1 MPRYGGGMSAE
12 ADAAAFAALALAET
26 IFLGMVRNGSVPR
39 TDALG
44 ALEKLAAQIS
54 TRSPAHAI
62 AAGYL
67 RQFKDDLAAKTAA
80 H

>member
-1 MPRYGGGMSAE
+1 MSAE

-26 IFLGMVRNGSVPR
+26 IFLGMVRSGGVTR
-39 TDALG
+39 ADALNV
-44 ALEKLAAQIS
+44 LEKLAGRIAEK
-54 TRSPAHAI
+54 SPTHAI

-67 RQFKDDLAAKTAA
+67 RQFKDEVAAKTAA